1 MAFNIFVEYLYIL
14 VIFKVNYV
22 ISIRNNKS
30 SSNKNPT
37 SILNKLGEYS
47 VDLKFIELQKK
58 VDLCS
63 SSLSKTN
70 NELISARLRIAGKQ
84 SNSQEIDNNK
94 SEEEIID
101 ELTKK
106 IQEIN
111 QECNSFVDLLLLKRI
126 YRFSQISLD
135 ENINTEIQVKEKIN
149 NVIRNL
155 VITENNAPF
164 IRSLI
169 NKAKCNNFSI
179 NEHCK
184 LLTSKL
190 LYYMAITPKE
200 IIENFENVQ
209 LVDTELA
216 QNSTIQKINNENQV

>member
-14 VIFKVNYV
+14 VILKVNYV

-37 SILNKLGEYS
+37 SILELGEYS
-47 VDLKFIELQKK
+47 VDLKIIELQKK

-63 SSLSKTN
+63 SLLSKTN

-84 SNSQEIDNNK
+84 SNSQETDNNK

-101 ELTKK
+101 ELTKQ
-106 IQEIN
+106 IEEIN
-111 QECNSFVDLLLLKRI
+111 QECDSFVNLLLLKRI
-126 YRFSQISLD
+126 YRFSEITLD
-135 ENINTEIQVKEKIN
+135 ENIKTEIQVKEKIN
-149 NVIRNL
+149 NIIRNL

-169 NKAKCNNFSI
+169 YKAKCNNFLI

-190 LYYMAITPKE
+190 LFYMAITPKE
-200 IIENFENVQ
+200 IIEDFENVQ
-209 LVDTELA
+209 LVDT
-216 QNSTIQKINNENQV
+216 